1 MNPAWDSHCLE
12 VSPVFEPLR
21 PAAPARCSAWPV
33 AADLQR
39 AFDSRVPPVRNAR
52 GQPLRIVRPGPG
64 RDGTAGKYEAR
75 ILLEAELTVRP
86 GDWHDYF
93 NVLVWL
99 AFPRAKAALNARH
112 YAELERQ
119 RATGERNR
127 GPVQDAL
134 TLFDEGGVIVASDDD
149 GLLGLLRDWRWK
161 ELFWDC
167 REQVAARMRFYVFGH
182 ALYEKALRPFL
193 GITGRGM
200 LFRTDRSLLA
210 APLADQMAALDGL
223 VAAKLAD
230 PQYLNAT
237 RELAVVPVLGVP
249 GWHPDNDREDFYD
262 NTDYFRP
269 ARRA

>member
-1 MNPAWDSHCLE
+1 MNLDWDIDCLE

-21 PAAPARCSAWPV
+21 PAAPARQAAWPV
-33 AADLQR
+33 HADLQR
-39 AFDSRVPPVRNAR
+39 ALDSRVPPVRNAR
-52 GQPLRIVRPGPG
+52 GQPLRIMPPGPG
-64 RDGTAGKYEAR
+64 RDGIAGKYEAR
-75 ILLEAELTVRP
+75 ILLEAELTVRR

-119 RATGERNR
+119 RAAGERNR

-161 ELFWDC
+161 ELFWDR
-167 REQVAARMRFYVFGH
+167 REQVAERMRFFVFGH

-193 GITGRGM
+193 GITGRGL
-200 LFRTDRSLLA
+200 LFRTDRALLD
-210 APLADQMAALDGL
+210 APLAEQMAALDRL

-230 PQYLNAT
+230 PQSLNTT

-249 GWHPDNDREDFYD
+249 GWHPGNDQESFYD
-262 NTDYFRP
+262 NADYFRP